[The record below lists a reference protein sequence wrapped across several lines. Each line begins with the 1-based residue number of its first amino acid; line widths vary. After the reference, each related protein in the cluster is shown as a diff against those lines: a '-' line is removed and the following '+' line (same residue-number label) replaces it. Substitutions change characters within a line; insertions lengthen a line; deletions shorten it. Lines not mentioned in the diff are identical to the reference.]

1 MSPWDGGPLGLVT
14 ALRIFVVLVVSSRT
28 VFGWCR

>member
-14 ALRIFVVLVVSSRT
+14 ALRIFVVLVVSSRF
-28 VFGWCR
+28 VWRCR